1 MQTLPVATNNRQA
14 ILDMP
19 AEEFRAIGHS
29 LIDQLADFL
38 EQLPNNKVTNGLTP
52 SAVRKL
58 IGADNHLPDNGS
70 DAAALARQATTL
82 LTNHSLFNGHP
93 KFLGYITSSPA
104 PLGALADLIA
114 SLTNPNCG
122 AFILS
127 PVATEI
133 ELQCIRWL
141 AELIGYQK
149 GCGGV
154 LVSGGNMANIAAM
167 WAARKN
173 MAQWNIREDGLTEK
187 GLKFTLYATPQ
198 VHTWLHK
205 TADLLGLGLHSIRW
219 IPMDQSQRMDVQA
232 LDKKLAED
240 KAAGFI
246 PLAVVGTAGSVGF
259 GTVDPLNE
267 IAAVCKKHKTWFHV
281 DGAYGGLA
289 AALPELQKM
298 FAGLKEADSIAIDP
312 HKWLYCPLEAGCTLV
327 RDPNLLADA
336 FSFHPAYYQ
345 FDKMGDETP
354 VNFYEFGPQNSR
366 GFRVLKVWMV
376 VQQAGRNGITEMIR
390 DDIAL
395 SKQLFKELK
404 QQENIEVYTD
414 DLSITTFR
422 YIPDRLP
429 AGEAEKEEYL
439 NKVNTALL
447 NNLQSSGELFVS
459 NAMLDGKYL
468 LRSCI
473 VNFRTSMEDIKAIP
487 AIITRYGKE
496 AEKELRKVD

>member
-1 MQTLPVATNNRQA
+1 MQTLPVTTVNRQA
-14 ILDMP
+14 IINMP
-19 AEEFRAIGHS
+19 AEEFRTIGHA

-38 EQLPNNKVTNGLTP
+38 EQLPGKKVTKGLTP
-52 SAVRKL
+52 SEVRKSM
-58 IGADNHLPDNGS
+58 GADNHLPENGS
-70 DAAALARQATTL
+70 DAATLAQQATSL
-82 LTNHSLFNGHP
+82 LTDHSLFNGHP

-104 PLGALADLIA
+104 PLGAMADFIA

-141 AELIGYQK
+141 SELIGYQK

-154 LVSGGNMANIAAM
+154 LVSGGNMANIVAI

-173 MAQWNIREDGLTEK
+173 MAQWNIREEGLTEK
-187 GLKFTLYATPQ
+187 GLKFTLYATQQ

-205 TADLLGLGLHSIRW
+205 TADLFGLGLQAIRW
-219 IPMDQSQRMDVQA
+219 IAMDDSQRMDVQA
-232 LDKKLAED
+232 LDKQIQED

-259 GTVDPLNE
+259 GTTDPLAG
-267 IAAVCKKHKTWFHV
+267 IAAICKKHNTWFHV

-289 AALPELQKM
+289 AALPELQEM
-298 FAGLKEADSIAIDP
+298 FEGLKDADSIAIDP

-345 FDKMGDETP
+345 FDKVGDETP

-366 GFRVLKVWMV
+366 GFRALKVWMV
-376 VQQAGRNGITEMIR
+376 MQQAGRNGITEMIR

-395 SKQLFKELK
+395 SKQLFNELK
-404 QQENIEVYTD
+404 KQKNIEVYTD

-422 YIPDRLP
+422 YTPDNAP
-429 AGEAEKEEYL
+429 SNEQEKEEWL
-439 NKVNTALL
+439 TRLNTALL
-447 NNLQSSGELFVS
+447 NNLQKNGELFVS

-473 VNFRTSMEDIKAIP
+473 VNFRTSLEDIKGIP
-487 AIITRYGKE
+487 KIIVRYGQE
-496 AEKELRKVD
+496 AEKELKG